1 MCCGKFH
8 SETVSNGRPNTSLSD
23 AMPSKWKKK
32 QSRSNQLDDCGK
44 FVKLLSR
51 LIVCL
56 LNQNSIDVQIFLF
69 KETAQQGVSAE
80 SEFEQQ
86 SESIRTHRKLIC
98 PLENC
103 SHSVFPLQ
111 SLAKC
116 SRW

>member
-1 MCCGKFH
+1 MGNFIVKLYQMAAQIHRYQMQCH
-8 SETVSNGRPNTSLSD
+8 RNG
-23 AMPSKWKKK
+23 KKK